1 MSTPGMSKEKSF
13 KEKDKDEGG
22 VHLLEE
28 IDISEESEPEE
39 ISEIQ
44 SSHKSE
50 KDDED
55 QQDIENFESLINAV
69 SKVSEIIRPNYF
81 QKTEV
86 EESRVEAK
94 EVQRLEVV
102 DDFLRNFLVKH
113 KMTRTLEVFQVSS
126 FE

>member
-1 MSTPGMSKEKSF
+1 MSSPAMEKSGKKEK
-13 KEKDKDEGG
+13 EKDEGG

-28 IDISEESEPEE
+28 IDISEESEPED

-44 SSHKSE
+44 SSPKSA
-50 KDDED
+50 KED
-55 QQDIENFESLINAV
+55 QEDIDNFENLINAV

-81 QKTEV
+81 QKSEV
-86 EESRVEAK
+86 QEERMEAK

-113 KMTRTLEVFQVSS
+113 KMDRTLEVFQVSLI
-126 FE
+126 F